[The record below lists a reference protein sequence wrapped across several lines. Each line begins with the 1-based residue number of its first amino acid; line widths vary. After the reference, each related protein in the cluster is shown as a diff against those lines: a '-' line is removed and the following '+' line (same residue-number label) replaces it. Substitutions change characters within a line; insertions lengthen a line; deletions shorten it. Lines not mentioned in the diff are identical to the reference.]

1 MALAPAEDGASCSQ
15 VRGPD
20 EQAVKTAEQEE
31 EEAEEDEH
39 DDDGDDSSDSDDGIP
54 MTRMNANGHLGNKRY
69 VEDPNGRIAEVTA
82 YIRDTWMEAEEV
94 PELDPELDDDDAS
107 TAVATEAEQ
116 PATPGPKSEH
126 SLHSSLQ
133 SPSTLG

>member
-39 DDDGDDSSDSDDGIP
+39 DDDG
-54 MTRMNANGHLGNKRY
+54 
-69 VEDPNGRIAEVTA
+69 V
-82 YIRDTWMEAEEV
+82 
-94 PELDPELDDDDAS
+94 
-107 TAVATEAEQ
+107 Q
-116 PATPGPKSEH
+116 
-126 SLHSSLQ
+126 LQ
-133 SPSTLG
+133 STPKKLMIAAVKA